1 MENYEFYNP
10 TKIVFGK
17 GATDSLKDLI
27 SDYDNIL
34 FMYGGKSIKA
44 NGLYDRVVKQLESK
58 RVLEYPGIKPNPLID
73 DIRAAVKFCKENG
86 IEFILGVGGGSVMD
100 SAKLVASGAVYDGDV
115 WDFLEYREFRP
126 EKALP
131 VGTIVTLA
139 GTGSETNNS
148 FVATEPE
155 TLRKIGKSG
164 SGVNYPKFA
173 ICDPENTYTVSKY
186 QTASGSFDTIAH
198 VFEHYFWLPDHFTPI
213 QDGFEEGVMR
223 AVIHDLPI
231 ALEDPTNYEARA
243 NLMMAAEQAL
253 FGIADM
259 GKGYGEHV
267 EHKMEHI
274 LSAKYN
280 CAHGAGLAVVVP
292 AYRRFMCR
300 LDPRKYV
307 QFAQRVFDVDTSG
320 MSDYEAGIRGIEKLE
335 EFIKLIGLPT
345 TLKELGAESRE
356 DVDLL
361 TEALCENGWIFKNTV
376 VTKEDIRAMYA
387 SVYE

>member
-1 MENYEFYNP
+1 MENYTFFNP

-17 GATDSLKDLI
+17 GSTNKLKELITD
-27 SDYDNIL
+27 YNNIM
-34 FMYGGKSIKA
+34 FMYGGKSLKA
-44 NGLYDRVVKQLESK
+44 SGLYDRIIKQLDGK

-73 DIRAAVKFCKENG
+73 DVRKAVDFCKENNV
-86 IEFILGVGGGSVMD
+86 EFILGVGGGSVMD
-100 SAKLVASGAVYDGDV
+100 SAKLVASGALYDGDV
-115 WDFLEYREFRP
+115 WDFLEYREKRP

-164 SGVNYPKFA
+164 SEINYPKFA
-173 ICDPENTYTVSKY
+173 ICDPENTYTVSAY
-186 QTASGSFDTIAH
+186 QTASGSFDTISH
-198 VFEHYFWLPDHFTPI
+198 VFEHYFWLPEDYTPI

-231 ALEDPTNYEARA
+231 ALKEPDNYEARA
-243 NLMMAAEQAL
+243 NLLMASEQAL
-253 FGIADM
+253 FGLADV

-292 AYRRFMCR
+292 AYRRFMCAH
-300 LDPRKYV
+300 DPKKYR
-307 QFAQRVFDVDTSG
+307 QFAKNVFDIDTTG
-320 MSDYEAGIRGIEKLE
+320 MSDYEAGIKGIEKLE
-335 EFIKLIGLPT
+335 EFIRQIGLPS
-345 TLKELGAESRE
+345 TLKELGAQSKD

-361 TEALCENGWIFKNTV
+361 TEALCENGWIFKNTI